1 VRAFAL
7 LLAISST
14 ALAASKPVKPHKKP
28 AAAKPASKPPRPRPT
43 EKVEG
48 SGGIS
53 PGPLGGPPEL
63 LFTFD
68 DGPAFGGTL
77 KVLDLLDQ
85 YHIKAIFFVNGSH
98 FLGKSASDEKEREI
112 LREEIK
118 RGHAVGNH
126 TIHHYF
132 LCGKVYVK
140 RAYEEIEGNAT
151 LIEQATGVRP
161 DLFRTPYGAHCPQ
174 LSAILAGF
182 GIRPIGWDIDPQD
195 WKLKDAAKIQT
206 FIEGE
211 FHNFKSG
218 RRIVLFHDIQPATV
232 AALPKILA
240 FLAKENETRV
250 AKGEPPIKVID
261 YSYLLPK
268 RPLVPPLFDSLG
280 RILIDWAGD
289 KLAPVWPAAHT
300 FLSSHA
306 AHSA

>member
-1 VRAFAL
+1 MRAFVL
-7 LLAISST
+7 LVVISST
-14 ALAASKPVKPHKKP
+14 AIAAPKPHKKP
-28 AAAKPASKPPRPRPT
+28 VHAAAAHASRPPRAAPS
-43 EKVEG
+43 EKTDG
-48 SGGIS
+48 TGGIS
-53 PGPLGGPPEL
+53 PGPVAGPPEL

-68 DGPAFGGTL
+68 DGPAFGNTL

-98 FLGKSASDEKEREI
+98 FLGNHAADEKERAI

-140 RAYEEIEGNAT
+140 RANEEIEGNAA
-151 LIEQATGVRP
+151 LIEAATGIRP

-174 LSAILAGF
+174 LTTVLAGL

-195 WKLKDAAKIQT
+195 WKLRDAVKIQA
-206 FIEGE
+206 FIENE

-232 AALPKILA
+232 QALPKILA
-240 FLAKENETRV
+240 FLTKENEARV
-250 AKGEPPIKVID
+250 ARGEPPIKVID
-261 YSYLLPK
+261 YAYLLPK
-268 RPLVPPLFDSLG
+268 RPLIPPIFDSLG
-280 RILIDWAGD
+280 RILIDWAAAA
-289 KLAPVWPAAHT
+289 LMPVWPGAHSLLAAPP
-300 FLSSHA
+300 LHA
-306 AHSA
+306 A